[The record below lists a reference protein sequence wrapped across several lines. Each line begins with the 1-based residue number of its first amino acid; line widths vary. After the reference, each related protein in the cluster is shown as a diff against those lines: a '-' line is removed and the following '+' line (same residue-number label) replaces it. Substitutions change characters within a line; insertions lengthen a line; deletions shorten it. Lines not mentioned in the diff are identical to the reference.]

1 MSTES
6 NAGGPG
12 SVPGQG
18 SHIPQL
24 RVRVPQLKKNPAC
37 HGEDPRSCVLQL
49 RPGAAKYNVKKL
61 KKKKKKKKMAT
72 VPKTQAA
79 QGSPLG
85 SVTRQLRGGGFPCTP
100 PLPPLAPLRP

>member
-1 MSTES
+1 MSIES

-18 SHIPQL
+18 SQIPQL
-24 RVRVPQLKKNPAC
+24 RVRMPQLKKNPAC

-61 KKKKKKKKMAT
+61 KKKKKMAT
-72 VPKTQAA
+72 GPKTQAA

-85 SVTRQLRGGGFPCTP
+85 SVTSQLRGGGFPRTP
-100 PLPPLAPLRP
+100 PRPAHRR